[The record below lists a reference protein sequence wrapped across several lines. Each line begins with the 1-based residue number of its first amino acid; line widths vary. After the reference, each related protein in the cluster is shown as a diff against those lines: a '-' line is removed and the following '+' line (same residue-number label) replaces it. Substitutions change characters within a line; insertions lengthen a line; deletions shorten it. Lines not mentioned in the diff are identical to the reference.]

1 MDIDKYTLE
10 DKKLL
15 EFYKKHEK
23 AIKRTSN
30 NIVTSSEDP
39 LASVLKNLIRKKFD
53 FDKFNTSNFI
63 TTLTYLCKYKYEE
76 LYESTSMNKDDEDKI
91 VYLICFQILDY
102 FTLGLTGIVLSYD
115 KTDIEKINNIFR
127 DIIYAIFVLLE
138 HISGGNVDI
147 IEDYISKT
155 TKKDFVYVLNN
166 IENWVYLKEKEDS
179 ITNNIKYDINPIDWE

>member
-23 AIKRTSN
+23 AIKRASN
-30 NIVTSSEDP
+30 NIITSSEDP

-63 TTLTYLCKYKYEE
+63 TTLTHLCKYKYEE

-127 DIIYAIFVLLE
+127 DIIYVIFVLLE
-138 HISGGNVDI
+138 HISGGNIDI

>member
-23 AIKRTSN
+23 SIKRASN